1 MVFLIMNDGPP
12 DTLRPKTIIIQGP
25 QPEDAEQSV
34 PLDDEGLPPPVK
46 AVTPVEPPHTPAGG
60 HLELRIGVSLL
71 AAFMLLFLFLDL
83 VPETDREAVGMF
95 AAFSLV
101 FGMFFLVLG
110 ASKGQPRKSRPKTVV
125 IANQQLED
133 KKTGSSSAALEAR
146 SDNPWIDDGDETH
159 SFWASMLEEQPEPV
173 AAPAKQTK
181 KEIPVSS
188 DAHLFSI
195 MYFICFI
202 PVALL
207 CIAIGGLEA
216 CGAVLICC
224 MPELF
229 FIALFDNSTTKSSP
243 QDVHHQ
249 GLNALLVVGLIALCL
264 LIIIAFA

>member
-1 MVFLIMNDGPP
+1 MNDGPP

-25 QPEDAEQSV
+25 QLEEAEQSV

-46 AVTPVEPPHTPAGG
+46 AVTPVEVPHASAGG
-60 HLELRIGVSLL
+60 HLQLRIGVSLL
-71 AAFMLLFLFLDL
+71 AAFMLSFLFLDL
-83 VPETDREAVGMF
+83 VPETDREAVGLF

-101 FGMFFLVLG
+101 FGMFFLVVG

-173 AAPAKQTK
+173 AVSAKQTN

-188 DAHLFSI
+188 DTNDALVLYLVLIIPFAL
-195 MYFICFI
+195 ICI
-202 PVALL
+202 IL
-207 CIAIGGLEA
+207 GGLEA

-229 FIALFDNSTTKSSP
+229 VIALFGDQKTKSSVV
-243 QDVHHQ
+243 DVNNQ
-249 GLNALLVVGLIALCL
+249 ILNTLLVIGVIVLFFLV
-264 LIIIAFA
+264 IIA

>member
-1 MVFLIMNDGPP
+1 MIDGLL
-12 DTLRPKTIIIQGP
+12 DTSRPKTIIIQGP
-25 QPEDAEQSV
+25 QPEEAEQSV

-46 AVTPVEPPHTPAGG
+46 AVTSEVAPHTPGG
-60 HLELRIGVSLL
+60 GDFQVRIGVSLL
-71 AAFMLLFLFLDL
+71 AIFMLSFLFLDL
-83 VPETDREAVGMF
+83 VPETDREAVGLF

-101 FGMFFLVLG
+101 FGMFFLVVG

-125 IANQQLED
+125 IANQQFED

-188 DAHLFSI
+188 EPHLFSI
-195 MYFICFI
+195 MYFTFFL

-229 FIALFDNSTTKSSP
+229 VIALFGDQKTKSSVD
-243 QDVHHQ
+243 DVHNQ
-249 GLNALLVVGLIALCL
+249 ILNALLVIGVMVLFL
-264 LIIIAFA
+264 LVIIA

>member
-1 MVFLIMNDGPP
+1 MKDGHP

-25 QPEDAEQSV
+25 QLEEAEQSA

-46 AVTPVEPPHTPAGG
+46 ALTPVEAPHTTAGG
-60 HLELRIGVSLL
+60 HLQVRLGVSLL
-71 AAFMLLFLFLDL
+71 AAFMLSFLFLDL
-83 VPETDREAVGMF
+83 VPETDREAVGLF

-159 SFWASMLEEQPEPV
+159 SFWASMLEEQPAPV
-173 AAPAKQTK
+173 TAPANQIK

-188 DAHLFSI
+188 DTNDLLVLYLVF
-195 MYFICFI
+195 FI

-207 CIAIGGLEA
+207 CIIIGGLEA

-224 MPELF
+224 MPEI
-229 FIALFDNSTTKSSP
+229 FIAALFGDQKTKSSVA
-243 QDVHHQ
+243 DVHNQ
-249 GLNALLVVGLIALCL
+249 GLDALLVIGLIALCL
-264 LIIIAFA
+264 LMIIAFA